1 MNANKNL
8 TKKSPAKD
16 EIYFIGFDSGFGH
29 VKSSK
34 KQCFPAGVKL
44 DSANSSITG
53 TSNTLEL
60 NGIKYA
66 FGTEVEQ
73 MIEDKSQNADMLIQ
87 LLACIAEDAVKKGIG
102 KDPGSNGM
110 PRKIKAA
117 LGIGMP
123 LKYYGNKKLREAY
136 IKYFS
141 EKFKNNVFRY
151 AGEVFDITFVYVK
164 CYPQAYA
171 VYKVNK
177 SKLTDQEYIM
187 IDIGANTID
196 SLKVVNGHPAEGSL
210 FTFRKGVNHLLDEI
224 RDELETEGIRLS
236 RETLTDIIIHGRK
249 IRHKRAD
256 FIQTVCIS
264 HADKFI
270 SEVIGTLKQKY
281 DLSLPVIWIG
291 GGYQFMKD
299 YIKKDADIFTVEEF
313 DTFANADAY
322 EVLVRANYAK
332 DLKRPA

>member
-102 KDPGSNGM
+102 KDPGGNGM
-110 PRKIKAA
+110 PRKIKTA

-171 VYKVNK
+171 V
-177 SKLTDQEYIM
+177 
-187 IDIGANTID
+187 
-196 SLKVVNGHPAEGSL
+196 
-210 FTFRKGVNHLLDEI
+210 R
-224 RDELETEGIRLS
+224 R
-236 RETLTDIIIHGRK
+236 
-249 IRHKRAD
+249 
-256 FIQTVCIS
+256 
-264 HADKFI
+264 
-270 SEVIGTLKQKY
+270 
-281 DLSLPVIWIG
+281 
-291 GGYQFMKD
+291 
-299 YIKKDADIFTVEEF
+299 
-313 DTFANADAY
+313 
-322 EVLVRANYAK
+322 
-332 DLKRPA
+332 RPPL